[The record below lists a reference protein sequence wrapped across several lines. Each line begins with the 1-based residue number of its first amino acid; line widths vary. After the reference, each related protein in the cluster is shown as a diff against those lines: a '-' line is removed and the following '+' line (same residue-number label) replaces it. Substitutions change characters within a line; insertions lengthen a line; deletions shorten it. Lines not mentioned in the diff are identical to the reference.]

1 MKIIA
6 VGSPKGG
13 VGKTTAAVHLA
24 HSLSSHGRTLLV
36 DADSIQSAAGWAGDW
51 PNVDVTSTI
60 GADAQELARL
70 RQADY
75 AYAVVDLPGARDAE
89 SWHAL
94 LAPPGERPVPDLLLI
109 PSRPRLID
117 LEPAVQ
123 LIRQE
128 IAGRLPYLIVFT
140 MVKTAQMHLAEQRA
154 NELRGLDLLVS
165 SHMIRDYSVYDEA
178 QERRSPV
185 HRIGGERH
193 RTARDAA
200 NDFEG
205 LTSEVRTLTQ

>member
-1 MKIIA
+1 MPPLFRRFQRKNVEEVGRSGKGIA
-6 VGSPKGG
+6 GNLVC
-13 VGKTTAAVHLA
+13 VIDNHI
-24 HSLSSHGRTLLV
+24 LLV
-36 DADSIQSAAGWAGDW
+36 GQRNIQRRSNIEVKQVG
-51 PNVDVTSTI
+51 I
-60 GADAQELARL
+60 GI
-70 RQADY
+70 
-75 AYAVVDLPGARDAE
+75 
-89 SWHAL
+89 
-94 LAPPGERPVPDLLLI
+94 PDLLLI